1 MQEKPIFEDKSKV
14 GPGAVE
20 LMRKLGRK
28 VVILSATRTPF
39 AEVGGDFRDVVPID
53 LGVFAARAAIARA
66 GLEDRTELID
76 HVIMGNAQHTSIDS
90 HYGARHV
97 GLKAGIPWSARA
109 FTVNRICWSGGE
121 ALTLAAKELVTGDSR
136 LVVAGGYECPSQS
149 PTMTFGSAWGY
160 PFMGGTRTYFL
171 FKDGLKDTYTN
182 GDMMDTA
189 EALGRRYGITR
200 DEVDELAYESQ
211 MKARTARENGNLAR
225 EITPVELPTRRGV
238 KVVKDDTHMRPDTT
252 PATLARMIPVKP
264 NGVTTA
270 ANASGIV
277 DAGAAMVMTTEEYAK
292 ELGIEPIGEIVSWG
306 VAGVDPYY
314 MGIGPVPAIRMALE
328 RVGLT
333 QDQVDNFEINEAF
346 GVQYVAVEKEL
357 GLDRK
362 KVNKWGGAIA
372 LGHPLGATAVRL
384 TMALIY
390 QGGLGVSSACI
401 GGGQGGALVV
411 KSYLD

>member
-1 MQEKPIFEDKSKV
+1 MHPKPIFEDKPRV
-14 GPGAVE
+14 GGGAVE

-28 VVILSATRTPF
+28 VVVLSATRTPF
-39 AEVGGDFRDVVPID
+39 GEVGGDFRDINPID
-53 LGVFAARAAIARA
+53 LGVFAARAAIAKA
-66 GLEDRTELID
+66 GLEGRTELID
-76 HVIMGNAQHTSIDS
+76 HVIMGNAQHASIDA

-97 GLKAGIPWSARA
+97 GLKAGVPWSSRA

-121 ALTLAAKELVTGDSR
+121 ALTLAAKELITGDSR
-136 LVVAGGYECPSQS
+136 LVLAGGYESPSQS
-149 PTMTFGSAWGY
+149 PTLTYGSAWGY
-160 PFMGGTRTYFL
+160 PFMGGARTYFL

-200 DEVDELAYESQ
+200 EEVDRLAYESQ
-211 MKARTARENGNLAR
+211 MKAKAAMENGNLAK
-225 EITPVELPTRRGV
+225 EITGVEIQTRRGV
-238 KVVKDDTHMRPDTT
+238 KVVDKDTHPRPDTT
-252 PATLARMIPVKP
+252 MEILGRMIPVKP

-277 DAGAAMVMTTEEYAK
+277 DAGAAMVLTTEEYAK
-292 ELGIEPIGEIVSWG
+292 ELGIKPIGEFVSWG
-306 VAGVDPYY
+306 VAGVDPVY
-314 MGIGPVPAIRMALE
+314 MGIGPVPAMRMALD
-328 RVGLT
+328 RAGLT
-333 QDQVDNFEINEAF
+333 LDDMDNIEINEAF
-346 GVQYVAVEKEL
+346 GAQYLAVEKEL
-357 GLDRK
+357 GLDRS

-390 QGGLGVSSACI
+390 QGGMGISSACI

-411 KSYLD
+411 KSYL